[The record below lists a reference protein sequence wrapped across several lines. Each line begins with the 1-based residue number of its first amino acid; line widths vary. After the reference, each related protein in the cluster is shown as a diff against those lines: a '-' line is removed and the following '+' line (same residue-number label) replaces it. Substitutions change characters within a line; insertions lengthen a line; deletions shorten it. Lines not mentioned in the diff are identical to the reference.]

1 MCETTCLGCG
11 KKIEE
16 CVCHSPDSWS
26 IPPWENTTRPWPPY
40 TTGTVRI
47 GSPYLPPVGDTQVEL
62 DDLHETLTSMRN
74 RIDVLL
80 ELNEHDD
87 LAHTI
92 PTVLEDLYEDCQR
105 LVEDYAFDH

>member
-1 MCETTCLGCG
+1 MCKTTCLGCG

-16 CVCHSPDSWS
+16 CICCEYDTHTGGYQF
-26 IPPWENTTRPWPPY
+26 PPS
-40 TTGTVRI
+40 GTIYARC
-47 GSPYLPPVGDTQVEL
+47 LDTDKEI

-92 PTVLEDLYEDCQR
+92 PTILEDLYEECQR
-105 LVEDYAFDH
+105 LVEDYAFDNA

>member
-1 MCETTCLGCG
+1 MCKTTCLGCG

-16 CVCHSPDSWS
+16 CVCQYLGKNLLNHPCN
-26 IPPWENTTRPWPPY
+26 IT
-40 TTGTVRI
+40 
-47 GSPYLPPVGDTQVEL
+47 GSPITFPPNGTGDYWRITYSKPDTEI

-105 LVEDYAFDH
+105 LVEDYAFDN

>member
-11 KKIEE
+11 RKIEN
-16 CVCHSPDSWS
+16 CICHSPEEWQVHTGDYQFPPDGTLYDCS
-26 IPPWENTTRPWPPY
+26 IVPEQD
-40 TTGTVRI
+40 I
-47 GSPYLPPVGDTQVEL
+47 
-62 DDLHETLTSMRN
+62 DDLYETLTSMRN

-92 PTVLEDLYEDCQR
+92 PTILEDLYEDCQR
-105 LVEDYAFDH
+105 LLEDYSIE

>member
-1 MCETTCLGCG
+1 MCKTTCLGCG

-16 CVCHSPDSWS
+16 CVCEAPWQTQTGEYQF
-26 IPPWENTTRPWPPY
+26 PP
-40 TTGTVRI
+40 TGTYHYPFV
-47 GSPYLPPVGDTQVEL
+47 PEEEV
-62 DDLHETLTSMRN
+62 DDLYETLTSMRN

-105 LVEDYAFDH
+105 LVEDYAFDN